1 MIRAQSDKD
10 YLSHMVNLS
19 DISKIFL
26 INKPIEWTS
35 FDVVKKIRGIIQK
48 KYNVKKIK
56 VGHAGTLDPKASGL
70 LIVCTG
76 KKTKQMKLFENLDKT
91 YIGIMKIGCV
101 TDSFDS
107 ETKEKNHKKYKFISK
122 NDIEEVFCNFI
133 GDQKQKPPIFSA
145 VKINGERLYKKAR
158 RGELDIRIQ
167 ARKIRVN
174 NLSIIDISLPF
185 IKFEVECTNGT
196 YIRSLVNYIGE
207 KLTCGA
213 YLYSLQ
219 RTKIG
224 DFELQKSIDIKDVLK
239 SI

>member
-70 LIVCTG
+70 LIVCAG
-76 KKTKQMKLFENLDKT
+76 EKTKQMKLFENLDKT

-107 ETKEKNHKKYKFISK
+107 ETEEKNHKEYKFISK
-122 NDIEEVFCNFI
+122 NI
-133 GDQKQKPPIFSA
+133 
-145 VKINGERLYKKAR
+145 
-158 RGELDIRIQ
+158 
-167 ARKIRVN
+167 
-174 NLSIIDISLPF
+174 
-185 IKFEVECTNGT
+185 
-196 YIRSLVNYIGE
+196 
-207 KLTCGA
+207 
-213 YLYSLQ
+213 
-219 RTKIG
+219 
-224 DFELQKSIDIKDVLK
+224 
-239 SI
+239 